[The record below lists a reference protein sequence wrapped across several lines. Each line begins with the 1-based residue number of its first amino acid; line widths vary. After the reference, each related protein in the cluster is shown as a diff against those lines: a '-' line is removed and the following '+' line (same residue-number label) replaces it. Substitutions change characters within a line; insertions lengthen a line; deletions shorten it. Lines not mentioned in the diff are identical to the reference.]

1 MTRHRTDLM
10 LAAETERLL
19 CDLSTSAV
27 SRPVFRYLRP
37 ASYERNFIRRKN
49 AKSVGGPRSSFTAF
63 SQPQRLP
70 LLLNA
75 RVSSGKSVA
84 ENKRRISQQKNYQN
98 KESWKS
104 AV

>member
-1 MTRHRTDLM
+1 M
-10 LAAETERLL
+10 LAADTERLL

-37 ASYERNFIRRKN
+37 ASYERNFIRRRN
-49 AKSVGGPRSSFTAF
+49 AKLIGDPRASFTAF

-70 LLLNA
+70 LKLDT
-75 RVSSGKSVA
+75 RVSSRKSVA
-84 ENKRRISQQKNYQN
+84 ENKRRVSQQKNDQN
-98 KESWKS
+98 KENWKS